1 MISVAWRGWD
11 VSGARSDGREEALAM
26 RVVRWGAS
34 GLGGEGNGAT
44 ESLGNG
50 LRQELLGEMLC
61 TEYSGTNP
69 H

>member
-1 MISVAWRGWD
+1 MALVGRGM
-11 VSGARSDGREEALAM
+11 VQLNA
-26 RVVRWGAS
+26 
-34 GLGGEGNGAT
+34 
-44 ESLGNG
+44 LGNG